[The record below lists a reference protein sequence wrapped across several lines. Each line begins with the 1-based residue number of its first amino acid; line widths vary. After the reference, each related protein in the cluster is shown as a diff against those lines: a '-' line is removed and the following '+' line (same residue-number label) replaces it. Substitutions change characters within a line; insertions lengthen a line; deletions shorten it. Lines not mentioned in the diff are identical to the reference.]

1 MLKVIFHVAISLP
14 SSKNI
19 LSFSGCGKIRSLL
32 RASWIRSV
40 RLDKMRFVTY
50 ESKFCTGRSALKTM
64 VSCNVKINYLII
76 LPIGA
81 SRLLKNKF
89 GGAPIKTDLADERC
103 SILKSQFSEFFQ
115 IQISMI
121 KLAQDT
127 HAANER

>member
-1 MLKVIFHVAISLP
+1 
-14 SSKNI
+14 
-19 LSFSGCGKIRSLL
+19 
-32 RASWIRSV
+32 
-40 RLDKMRFVTY
+40 
-50 ESKFCTGRSALKTM
+50 M

-89 GGAPIKTDLADERC
+89 GVAPIKTDLADERC